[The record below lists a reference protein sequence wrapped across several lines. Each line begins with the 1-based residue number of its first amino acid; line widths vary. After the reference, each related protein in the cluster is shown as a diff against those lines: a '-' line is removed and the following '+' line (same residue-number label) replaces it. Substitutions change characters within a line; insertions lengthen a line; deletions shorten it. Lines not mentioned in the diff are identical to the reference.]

1 MRTEGRILGPVRTLT
16 TGFGFPADLAFAE
29 ASFGTD
35 FAAGFETGL
44 SFDVG
49 LGISFGLATG

>member
-1 MRTEGRILGPVRTLT
+1 LT
-16 TGFGFPADLAFAE
+16 TGFGFPTDLAFAE